1 MNILVCVKMV
11 SRATYTDALGF
22 ESAGQERLSGGVLCM
37 NPADAYALEL
47 ALRLR
52 DNGTNCHIT
61 AMTMGPNSAQDILRD
76 ALAMGADEAVLI
88 SDPAFAGSDT
98 VATAS
103 VLAAAVRLLPPQQ
116 LILCGKKAI
125 DSETGHIGPQ
135 LAVLLDMPCI
145 INVTSF
151 STEELT
157 CAQEDGMVKYAVSR
171 PAVYTVVNGTSMVRM
186 PTIMGLRRSKKA
198 EIRRFDSSSIPP
210 PLSGTETLSVTEQHF
225 AYRSAV
231 KETDADIGAAALL
244 KML

>member
-1 MNILVCVKMV
+1 MNILVCMKMV
-11 SRATYTDALGF
+11 SRATYTDALGI
-22 ESAGQERLSGGVLCM
+22 ENAGQERLSGGVLCM
-37 NPADAYALEL
+37 NPSDAYALEL

-52 DNGTNCHIT
+52 DGGVNCHIT
-61 AMTMGPNSAQDILRD
+61 AMTMGPSSAEDILRD
-76 ALAMGADEAVLI
+76 ALAMGADEAVLV

-135 LAVLLDMPCI
+135 MAVLLDMPCI

-157 CAQEDGMVKYAVSR
+157 CAQEDGMARYSVDR

-198 EIRRFDSSSIPP
+198 EIQRFDSSSISPFP
-210 PLSGTETLSVTEQHF
+210 SGTETLSVTEQHF
-225 AYRSAV
+225 AHRSAV
-231 KETDADIGAAALL
+231 KETDADAGAAALL